1 MLLVDVA
8 LGIGYVCDHLEY
20 HIIEGLSVLGGM
32 CSFSKG
38 PDKSLFF
45 ALAVGSLCSVTEI

>member
-1 MLLVDVA
+1 MLLVEIA
-8 LGIGYVCDHLEY
+8 LGIGYACDHLEY

>member
-1 MLLVDVA
+1 MLLVEVA

-32 CSFSKG
+32 CSFRGALTSHS
-38 PDKSLFF
+38 SL
-45 ALAVGSLCSVTEI
+45 LLLLVHYAV